1 MLGAAAVGLLAWLAS
16 AALVRATVQG
26 ETPAERIACIYA
38 LADKGAFGAA
48 EAIGQAATTDP
59 DPSVR
64 RAAVTVLARFSG
76 PEVRSALTSATR
88 DDDADV
94 RASAAATLG
103 PGQDALAADRLGEL
117 LAADPEESV
126 RVAAISGL
134 ARNDTPNA
142 IVHLLD
148 AAESN
153 DRKEVRIR
161 ALDAVYGKIK
171 LHLERRRIRNQAD
184 WLDLVEYVK
193 GFEQVQAAYRAA
205 GRELKRHPEHLHA
218 DHVEK

>member
-1 MLGAAAVGLLAWLAS
+1 MGLVVWLAS
-16 AALVRATVQG
+16 AALVRAQVRG
-26 ETPAERIACIYA
+26 ATPAERIACIYA
-38 LADKGAFGAA
+38 LADKDAFGAA
-48 EAIGQAATTDP
+48 EAICQSATSDP

-76 PEVRSALTSATR
+76 PKVRSALEAATR
-88 DDDADV
+88 DADADV

-103 PGQDALAADRLGEL
+103 PGQDEAAADRLGEL
-117 LAADPEESV
+117 LGSDPAEAV

-134 ARNDTPNA
+134 ARNNTPKA
-142 IVHLLD
+142 IVHLLE
-148 AAESN
+148 AAEKN
-153 DRKEVRIR
+153 DRQEVRIR

-171 LHLERRRIRNQAD
+171 LHVERRRIRNHAD

-193 GFEQVQAAYRAA
+193 GFGQVQAAYQAA
-205 GRELKRHPEHLHA
+205 GRQLQRHPEHLHP